1 MANLIAIPAN
11 HADQMFLN
19 HKFFKQYDRLMEY
32 IHTVLIIK
40 QPEIY
45 IDTIFYDD
53 GAQIELTWKHVDVI
67 YWVDAATQHCRI
79 AFTELDTNLGKNQ
92 KYRKY

>member
-1 MANLIAIPAN
+1 MASTLTHIPC
-11 HADQMFLN
+11 FLYG
-19 HKFFKQYDRLMEY
+19 FFFLLLPFCKLHTEKLENSETEIEQYVPDCQTEAVGSY
-32 IHTVLIIK
+32 
-40 QPEIY
+40 
-45 IDTIFYDD
+45 
-53 GAQIELTWKHVDVI
+53 VI